1 MVLETQGR
9 AGRIIMGRLLP
20 NTDLVKGIEELCV
33 RNGIKHGIIST
44 CIGSLKQAAFI
55 YALPKEGAYYDIEYS
70 KPIIKEGEFE
80 FLNGQGLVAM
90 DEAGKFQMHLHA
102 TISNSDMS
110 LNGCHIVEGNIVLAT
125 IEVVITE
132 LLDLNFQRELHVDS
146 GFYFF
151 NPK

>member
-1 MVLETQGR
+1 MVLESQGR

-20 NTDLVKGIEELCV
+20 DTDLVQGIEELCV
-33 RNGIKHGIIST
+33 RNNIKHGIIST

-55 YALPKEGAYYDIEYS
+55 YALPKKGEFYDIVYSEPVIEKGEY
-70 KPIIKEGEFE
+70 E
-80 FLNGQGLVAM
+80 FLNGQGLVAV

-132 LLDLNFQRELHVDS
+132 ILDIDFQREHHEES